1 MTQRLPSCIAL
12 MPENPCR
19 GWPLNGVET
28 PVGRGA
34 DLSEMYDVPGIVPTA
49 SMRRQSGL
57 VYLPETANAAGASL
71 GGGSAIAWAGRYAW
85 PTSSAGNCCW
95 AEAPSGTASAGKN
108 KLTSSR
114 IGRTADE
121 ARSRGFAARI

>member
-28 PVGRGA
+28 PVGREA

-57 VYLPETANAAGASL
+57 VYLPETANAAARPWAGAARSL
-71 GGGSAIAWAGRYAW
+71 GPADTRAPRARPGIAVGPRRRVEPRAQARMIRRATMDAW
-85 PTSSAGNCCW
+85 RSS
-95 AEAPSGTASAGKN
+95 
-108 KLTSSR
+108 L
-114 IGRTADE
+114 
-121 ARSRGFAARI
+121 

>member
-57 VYLPETANAAGASL
+57 VYLPETANVAGASL
-71 GGGSAIAWAGRYAW
+71 GGGSAIAWAGRSRAPRARPGIAVGPRRRVEPRAQARMIRRATMDAW
-85 PTSSAGNCCW
+85 
-95 AEAPSGTASAGKN
+95 
-108 KLTSSR
+108 R
-114 IGRTADE
+114 
-121 ARSRGFAARI
+121 

>member
-57 VYLPETANAAGASL
+57 VYLPETANVAGASL
-71 GGGSAIAWAGRYAW
+71 GGGSGRQIRV
-85 PTSSAGNCCW
+85 PHELGRELLLGRG
-95 AEAPSGTASAGKN
+95 AEWN
-108 KLTSSR
+108 R
-114 IGRTADE
+114 
-121 ARSRGFAARI
+121 